1 MDKNTIDTIINIL
14 QSGKT
19 LPSSYQEVLFPI
31 DHKEYTL
38 TYKEK
43 KSKQEILSIGNEP
56 QAVPFQIEKEFNC
69 NSNEDWHNLL
79 VCGDNFQALKTIYEN
94 KDPLIKDKVK
104 GKVKLIYIDPPFA
117 TEGDFSAKDGEKA
130 YSDKIKGAEF
140 IEFIRERLMLAKE
153 LLADDGSIFVHL
165 DMKKYHYIK
174 IVMDEIFGEN
184 NFRNEIVWQSSSSGK
199 TLTKNLSKDT
209 QFICWYTKTDR
220 YKFRNVYTALS
231 DKTLK
236 MYKYDDNDGR
246 GKYRLYPLQKTDGP
260 TVGTKYEYVDETGKK
275 WKAPKKGWR
284 MVYEKLKALE
294 LDNRLWMNG
303 KTLQEKAYWNE
314 RENSG
319 KLANNLWV
327 DCPNLQG
334 SNKEICGYPTQKP
347 LSLLQRIIEMTTD
360 KDDIVMDFFA
370 GSGTTLI
377 ASEKMQRRWIGC
389 DLGKLSIYTIQK
401 RLLTLNKPASFCLV
415 NAGCYNLETVFNLE
429 RDKYYNFVLDLFHI
443 DRQETKING
452 IKIDGKRRGDWV
464 KVFTF
469 QDFENNTAI
478 DESYIEELHAQFGGR
493 IGKRFYLIAPE
504 MNVDIIGDYYKVGD
518 VKYYLLRIPYQV
530 IAELHKL
537 KFKKLQQP
545 NKKENI
551 NSIENSVGFYFN
563 EMPEVKSKLS
573 IQKNKVKIE
582 ISSVTSPYMQLD
594 KDNNPIEKIL
604 AMVLLDTSSNENFIM
619 QEVYFADEIET
630 DKGYVIEIDST
641 KCLTNKMK
649 LIYVDIF
656 GNEFKE
662 VLEIK

>member
-1 MDKNTIDTIINIL
+1 MDKNTIDTIVNIL
-14 QSGKT
+14 QSGKP
-19 LPSSYQEVLFPI
+19 LPSSYEEVLFPI
-31 DHKEYTL
+31 DHKEYSL

-69 NSNEDWHNLL
+69 NSNEDWRNLL
-79 VCGDNFQALKTIYEN
+79 ICGDNFQALKTIYEN

-117 TEGDFSAKDGEKA
+117 TEGEFNAKDGEKA
-130 YSDKIKGAEF
+130 YSDKVKGAEF
-140 IEFIRERLMLAKE
+140 IEFLRERLVLARE
-153 LLADDGSIFVHL
+153 ILADDGSIFVHL
-165 DMKKYHYIK
+165 DWKMSHYIK
-174 IVMDEIFGEN
+174 VVMDEIFGKN
-184 NFRNEIVWQSSSSGK
+184 NLRNEIIWFYPSGG
-199 TLTKNLSKDT
+199 
-209 QFICWYTKTDR
+209 
-220 YKFRNVYTALS
+220 
-231 DKTLK
+231 DKT
-236 MYKYDDNDGR
+236 KYFQRKHDVIFFYSKTENYYFNPKGAIIPYTE
-246 GKYRLYPLQKTDGP
+246 KQK
-260 TVGTKYEYVDETGKK
+260 KRFKEYDEETG
-275 WKAPKKGWR
+275 R
-284 MVYEKLKALE
+284 YF
-294 LDNRLWMNG
+294 
-303 KTLQEKAYWNE
+303 YWNVNPRGE
-314 RENSG
+314 KVKTFEKDGIIDYDVWNIGIDAS
-319 KLANNLWV
+319 K
-327 DCPNLQG
+327 
-334 SNKEICGYPTQKP
+334 KKYPTQKP
-347 LSLLQRIIEMTTD
+347 EALLEKIVKATTKPNDII
-360 KDDIVMDFFA
+360 MDFFA
-370 GSGTTLI
+370 GSGTSLSVATQM
-377 ASEKMQRRWIGC
+377 KRKWIGC
-389 DLGKLSIYTIQK
+389 DIGKLSIYYIQK
-401 RLLTLNKPASFCLV
+401 RLLTLKTPASFCLV

-478 DESYIEELHAQFGGR
+478 DESYIEELHSQFGGR
-493 IGKRFYLIAPE
+493 IGKRLYLIAPE
-504 MNVDIIGDYYKVGD
+504 MNVDIIGDYYKIGD

-563 EMPEVKSKLS
+563 EMPEVKSKIIL
-573 IQKNKVKIE
+573 QGNKVKVL

-594 KDNNPIEKIL
+594 NNNKPIDKIL

-630 DKGYVIEIDST
+630 DKGYIIDIDSA
-641 KCLTNKMK
+641 KCLTNKIK

>member
-1 MDKNTIDTIINIL
+1 MDKNTIDTIVNIL
-14 QSGKT
+14 QSGKP

-31 DHKEYTL
+31 DHKEYSL

-117 TEGDFSAKDGEKA
+117 TEGDFTAKDGEKA

-140 IEFIRERLMLAKE
+140 IEFLRERLILARE
-153 LLADDGSIFVHL
+153 ILADDGAIYVHL
-165 DMKKYHYIK
+165 DWKKAHYIK
-174 IVMDEIFGEN
+174 VILDEVFGEN
-184 NFRNEIVWQSSSSGK
+184 YFQNEIVWCYGEAI
-199 TLTKNLSKDT
+199 NSKKRWNRKHDVIYFYSKSENFT
-209 QFICWYTKTDR
+209 FNYEKVLEEYSENTIKK
-220 YKFRNVYTALS
+220 YK
-231 DKTLK
+231 
-236 MYKYDDNDGR
+236 
-246 GKYRLYPLQKTDGP
+246 
-260 TVGTKYEYVDETGKK
+260 YVDENGNRYRLMGRGLAGSPIRSKRDVSIEWEKTH
-275 WKAPKKGWR
+275 PEL
-284 MVYEKLKALE
+284 VYRHYMKDGVLPV
-294 LDNRLWMNG
+294 D
-303 KTLQEKAYWNE
+303 YWNIPIINQSSAE
-314 RENSG
+314 R
-319 KLANNLWV
+319 
-327 DCPNLQG
+327 
-334 SNKEICGYPTQKP
+334 IGYPTQKP
-347 LSLLQRIIEMTTD
+347 EELLEKIILASSNEG
-360 KDDIVMDFFA
+360 DIVMDFFA
-370 GSGTTLI
+370 GSGTSLVV
-377 ASEKMQRRWIGC
+377 AEKLGRRWIGC
-389 DLGKLSIYTIQK
+389 DIGKLSIYTIQK
-401 RLLTLNKPASFCLV
+401 RLLTLSSPASFCLV

-478 DESYIEELHAQFGGR
+478 DESYIDELHSQIGSR
-493 IGKRFYLIAPE
+493 VGKRFYLIAPE

-630 DKGYVIEIDST
+630 DNGYVIEIDST

>member
-1 MDKNTIDTIINIL
+1 MDKNTIDTIVNIL
-14 QSGKT
+14 QSGKP

-117 TEGDFSAKDGEKA
+117 TEGDFTAKDGEKA

-140 IEFIRERLMLAKE
+140 IEFLRERLILARE
-153 LLADDGSIFVHL
+153 ILADDGAIYVHL
-165 DMKKYHYIK
+165 DWKKAHYIK
-174 IVMDEIFGEN
+174 VILDEVFGEN
-184 NFRNEIVWQSSSSGK
+184 YFQNEIVWCYGEAI
-199 TLTKNLSKDT
+199 NSKKRWNRKHDVIYFYSKSENFT
-209 QFICWYTKTDR
+209 FNYEKVLEEYSENTIKK
-220 YKFRNVYTALS
+220 YK
-231 DKTLK
+231 
-236 MYKYDDNDGR
+236 
-246 GKYRLYPLQKTDGP
+246 
-260 TVGTKYEYVDETGKK
+260 YVDENGNRYRLMGRGLAGSPIRSKRDVSIEWEKTH
-275 WKAPKKGWR
+275 PEL
-284 MVYEKLKALE
+284 VYRHYMKDGVLPV
-294 LDNRLWMNG
+294 D
-303 KTLQEKAYWNE
+303 YWNIPIINQSSAE
-314 RENSG
+314 R
-319 KLANNLWV
+319 
-327 DCPNLQG
+327 
-334 SNKEICGYPTQKP
+334 IGYPTQKP
-347 LSLLQRIIEMTTD
+347 EELLEKIILASSNEG
-360 KDDIVMDFFA
+360 DIVMDFFA
-370 GSGTTLI
+370 GSGTSLVV
-377 ASEKMQRRWIGC
+377 AEKLGRRWIGC
-389 DLGKLSIYTIQK
+389 DIGKLSIYTIQK
-401 RLLTLNKPASFCLV
+401 RLLTLSSPASFCLV

-478 DESYIEELHAQFGGR
+478 DESYIDELHSQIGSR
-493 IGKRFYLIAPE
+493 VGKRFYLIAPE
-504 MNVDIIGDYYKVGD
+504 MNVDIVGDYYKIGD

-563 EMPEVKSKLS
+563 EIPEVKSRLS
-573 IQKNKVKIE
+573 IQNNKVKIE

-594 KDNNPIEKIL
+594 NNKPIDKIL
-604 AMVLLDTSSNENFIM
+604 AMVLLDTSANENFIM

-630 DKGYVIEIDST
+630 DKGYIIDIDSA
-641 KCLTNKMK
+641 KCLTNKIK

>member
-1 MDKNTIDTIINIL
+1 MDKNTIDTIVNIL
-14 QSGKT
+14 QSGKP

-31 DHKEYTL
+31 DHKEYSL

-69 NSNEDWHNLL
+69 NSNEDWRNLL
-79 VCGDNFQALKTIYEN
+79 ICGDNFQALKTIYEN

-117 TEGDFSAKDGEKA
+117 TEGEFNAKDGEKA
-130 YSDKIKGAEF
+130 YSDKVKGAEF
-140 IEFIRERLMLAKE
+140 IEFLRERLVLARE
-153 LLADDGSIFVHL
+153 ILADDGSIFVHL
-165 DMKKYHYIK
+165 DWKMSHYIK
-174 IVMDEIFGEN
+174 VVMDEIFGKN
-184 NFRNEIVWQSSSSGK
+184 NLRNEIIWFYPSGG
-199 TLTKNLSKDT
+199 
-209 QFICWYTKTDR
+209 
-220 YKFRNVYTALS
+220 
-231 DKTLK
+231 DKT
-236 MYKYDDNDGR
+236 KYFQRKHDVIFFYSKTENYYFNPKGAIIPYTE
-246 GKYRLYPLQKTDGP
+246 KQK
-260 TVGTKYEYVDETGKK
+260 KRFKEYDEETG
-275 WKAPKKGWR
+275 R
-284 MVYEKLKALE
+284 YF
-294 LDNRLWMNG
+294 
-303 KTLQEKAYWNE
+303 YWNVNPRGE
-314 RENSG
+314 KVKTFEKDGIIDYDVWNIGIDAS
-319 KLANNLWV
+319 K
-327 DCPNLQG
+327 
-334 SNKEICGYPTQKP
+334 KKYPTQKP
-347 LSLLQRIIEMTTD
+347 EALLEKIVKATTKPNDII
-360 KDDIVMDFFA
+360 MDFFA
-370 GSGTTLI
+370 GSGTSLSVATQM
-377 ASEKMQRRWIGC
+377 KRKWIGC
-389 DLGKLSIYTIQK
+389 DIGKLSIYYIQK
-401 RLLTLNKPASFCLV
+401 RLLTLKTPASFCLV

-478 DESYIEELHAQFGGR
+478 DESYIEELHSQFGGR
-493 IGKRFYLIAPE
+493 IGKRLYLIAPE
-504 MNVDIIGDYYKVGD
+504 MNVDIIGDYYKIGD

-563 EMPEVKSKLS
+563 EMPEVKSKIIL
-573 IQKNKVKIE
+573 QGNKVKVL

-594 KDNNPIEKIL
+594 NNNKPIDKIL

-630 DKGYVIEIDST
+630 DKGYIIDIDSA
-641 KCLTNKMK
+641 KCLTNKIK

>member
-1 MDKNTIDTIINIL
+1 MDKNTIDTIVNIL
-14 QSGKT
+14 QSGKP

-31 DHKEYTL
+31 DHKEYSL

-69 NSNEDWHNLL
+69 NSNEDWRNLL
-79 VCGDNFQALKTIYEN
+79 ICGDNFQALKTIYEN

-117 TEGDFSAKDGEKA
+117 TEGEFNAKDGEKA
-130 YSDKIKGAEF
+130 YSDKVKGAEF
-140 IEFIRERLMLAKE
+140 IEFLRERLVLARE
-153 LLADDGSIFVHL
+153 ILADDGSIFVHL
-165 DMKKYHYIK
+165 DWKMSHYIK
-174 IVMDEIFGEN
+174 VVMDEIFGKN
-184 NFRNEIVWQSSSSGK
+184 NLRNEIIWFYPSGG
-199 TLTKNLSKDT
+199 
-209 QFICWYTKTDR
+209 
-220 YKFRNVYTALS
+220 
-231 DKTLK
+231 DKT
-236 MYKYDDNDGR
+236 KYFQRKHDVIFFYSKTENYYFNPKGAIIPYTE
-246 GKYRLYPLQKTDGP
+246 KQK
-260 TVGTKYEYVDETGKK
+260 KRFKEYDEETG
-275 WKAPKKGWR
+275 R
-284 MVYEKLKALE
+284 YF
-294 LDNRLWMNG
+294 
-303 KTLQEKAYWNE
+303 YWNVNPRGE
-314 RENSG
+314 KVKTFEKDGIIDYDVWNIGIDAS
-319 KLANNLWV
+319 K
-327 DCPNLQG
+327 
-334 SNKEICGYPTQKP
+334 KKYPTQKP
-347 LSLLQRIIEMTTD
+347 EALLEKIVKATTKPNDII
-360 KDDIVMDFFA
+360 MDFFA
-370 GSGTTLI
+370 GSGTSLSVATQM
-377 ASEKMQRRWIGC
+377 KRKWIGC
-389 DLGKLSIYTIQK
+389 DIGKLSIYYIQK
-401 RLLTLNKPASFCLV
+401 RLLTLKTPASFCLV
-415 NAGCYNLETVFNLE
+415 NAGCYNLETIFNLE

-478 DESYIEELHAQFGGR
+478 DESYIEELHSQFGGR
-493 IGKRFYLIAPE
+493 IGKRLYLIAPE
-504 MNVDIIGDYYKVGD
+504 MNVDIIGDYYKIGD

-563 EMPEVKSKLS
+563 EMPEVKSKIIL
-573 IQKNKVKIE
+573 QGNKVKVL

-594 KDNNPIEKIL
+594 NNNKPIDKIL

-630 DKGYVIEIDST
+630 DKGYVFEIDST

>member
-1 MDKNTIDTIINIL
+1 MDKNTIDTIVNIL
-14 QSGKT
+14 QSGKP

-117 TEGDFSAKDGEKA
+117 TEGDFTAKDGEKA

-140 IEFIRERLMLAKE
+140 IEFLRERLILARE
-153 LLADDGSIFVHL
+153 ILADDGAIYVHL
-165 DMKKYHYIK
+165 DWKKAHYIK
-174 IVMDEIFGEN
+174 VILDEVFGEN
-184 NFRNEIVWQSSSSGK
+184 YFQNEIVWCYGEAI
-199 TLTKNLSKDT
+199 NSKKRWNRKHDVIYFYSKSENFT
-209 QFICWYTKTDR
+209 FNYEKVLEEYSENTIKK
-220 YKFRNVYTALS
+220 YK
-231 DKTLK
+231 
-236 MYKYDDNDGR
+236 
-246 GKYRLYPLQKTDGP
+246 
-260 TVGTKYEYVDETGKK
+260 YVDENGNRYRLMGRGLAGSPIRSKRDVSIEWEKTH
-275 WKAPKKGWR
+275 PEL
-284 MVYEKLKALE
+284 VYRHYMKDGVLPV
-294 LDNRLWMNG
+294 D
-303 KTLQEKAYWNE
+303 YWNVPIINQSSAE
-314 RENSG
+314 R
-319 KLANNLWV
+319 
-327 DCPNLQG
+327 
-334 SNKEICGYPTQKP
+334 IGYPTQKP
-347 LSLLQRIIEMTTD
+347 EELLEKIILASSNEG
-360 KDDIVMDFFA
+360 DIVMDFFA
-370 GSGTTLI
+370 GSGTSLVV
-377 ASEKMQRRWIGC
+377 AEKLGRRWIGC
-389 DLGKLSIYTIQK
+389 DIGKLSIYTIQK
-401 RLLTLNKPASFCLV
+401 RLLTLSSPASFCLV

-478 DESYIEELHAQFGGR
+478 DESYIDELHSQIGSR
-493 IGKRFYLIAPE
+493 VGKRFYLIAPE
-504 MNVDIIGDYYKVGD
+504 MNVDIVGDYYKIGD

-563 EMPEVKSKLS
+563 EIPEVKSRLS
-573 IQKNKVKIE
+573 IQNNKVKIE

-594 KDNNPIEKIL
+594 NNKPIDKIL
-604 AMVLLDTSSNENFIM
+604 AMVLLDTSANENFIM

-630 DKGYVIEIDST
+630 DKGYIIDIDSA
-641 KCLTNKMK
+641 KCLTNKIK

>member
-1 MDKNTIDTIINIL
+1 MDKNTLDTIINIL
-14 QSGKT
+14 QSGKP

-31 DHKEYTL
+31 DHKEYSL

-69 NSNEDWHNLL
+69 NSTEDWRNLL
-79 VCGDNFQALKTIYEN
+79 ICGDNFQALKTIYEN

-117 TEGDFSAKDGEKA
+117 TDGDFNAKDGEKA
-130 YSDKIKGAEF
+130 YSDKVKGSEF
-140 IEFIRERLMLAKE
+140 IEFLRERLVLARE
-153 LLADDGSIFVHL
+153 ILADDGSIFVHL
-165 DMKKYHYIK
+165 DWKMSHYIK
-174 IVMDEIFGEN
+174 VVMDEIFGKN
-184 NFRNEIVWQSSSSGK
+184 NLRNEIIWFYPSGG
-199 TLTKNLSKDT
+199 
-209 QFICWYTKTDR
+209 
-220 YKFRNVYTALS
+220 
-231 DKTLK
+231 DKT
-236 MYKYDDNDGR
+236 KYFQRKHDVIFFYSKSENYFFNPKGAIIPYTE
-246 GKYRLYPLQKTDGP
+246 KQK
-260 TVGTKYEYVDETGKK
+260 KRFKEYDEETG
-275 WKAPKKGWR
+275 R
-284 MVYEKLKALE
+284 YF
-294 LDNRLWMNG
+294 
-303 KTLQEKAYWNE
+303 YWNVNPRGE
-314 RENSG
+314 KVKTFE
-319 KLANNLWV
+319 
-327 DCPNLQG
+327 
-334 SNKEICGYPTQKP
+334 KEGIIDYDVWNIGIDASKKKYPTQKP
-347 LSLLQRIIEMTTD
+347 EALLEKIIKATT
-360 KDDIVMDFFA
+360 KPDDIIMDFFA
-370 GSGTTLI
+370 GSGTALSVATQM
-377 ASEKMQRRWIGC
+377 KRKWIGC
-389 DLGKLSIYTIQK
+389 DIGKLSIYYIQK
-401 RLLTLNKPASFCLV
+401 RLLTLKNPASFCLV

-452 IKIDGKRRGDWV
+452 VKIDGKRRGDWV

-469 QDFENNTAI
+469 QDFDNNPAI
-478 DESYIEELHAQFGGR
+478 DESYIEELHSQIGGR

-504 MNVDIIGDYYKVGD
+504 MNVDIIGDYYKIGD
-518 VKYYLLRIPYQV
+518 IKYYLLRIPYQV

-563 EMPEVKSKLS
+563 EMPEVKSKISL
-573 IQKNKVKIE
+573 QKNKVNIT

-594 KDNNPIEKIL
+594 GNNKPIDKIL
-604 AMVLLDTSSNENFIM
+604 AMVLLDTSANENFIM

-630 DKGYVIEIDST
+630 DKGYVIEIDSA
-641 KCLTNKMK
+641 KCLTNKIK

>member
-1 MDKNTIDTIINIL
+1 MDKNTIDTIVNIL
-14 QSGKT
+14 QSGKP

-43 KSKQEILSIGNEP
+43 KSKQEILSIGDEP

-117 TEGDFSAKDGEKA
+117 TEGDFTAKDGEKA

-140 IEFIRERLMLAKE
+140 IEFLRERLILARE
-153 LLADDGSIFVHL
+153 ILADDGAIYVHL
-165 DMKKYHYIK
+165 DWKKAHYIK
-174 IVMDEIFGEN
+174 VILDEVFGEN
-184 NFRNEIVWQSSSSGK
+184 YFQNEIVWCYGEAI
-199 TLTKNLSKDT
+199 NSKKRWNRKHDVIYFYSKSENFT
-209 QFICWYTKTDR
+209 FNYEKVLEEYSENTIKK
-220 YKFRNVYTALS
+220 YK
-231 DKTLK
+231 
-236 MYKYDDNDGR
+236 
-246 GKYRLYPLQKTDGP
+246 
-260 TVGTKYEYVDETGKK
+260 YVDENGNRYRLMGRGLAGSPIRSKRDVSIEWEKTH
-275 WKAPKKGWR
+275 PEL
-284 MVYEKLKALE
+284 VYRHYMKDGVLPV
-294 LDNRLWMNG
+294 D
-303 KTLQEKAYWNE
+303 YWNVPIINQSSAE
-314 RENSG
+314 R
-319 KLANNLWV
+319 
-327 DCPNLQG
+327 
-334 SNKEICGYPTQKP
+334 IGYPTQKP
-347 LSLLQRIIEMTTD
+347 EELLEKIILASSNEG
-360 KDDIVMDFFA
+360 DIVMDFFA
-370 GSGTTLI
+370 GSGTSLVV
-377 ASEKMQRRWIGC
+377 AEKLGRRWIGC
-389 DLGKLSIYTIQK
+389 DIGKLSIYTIQK
-401 RLLTLNKPASFCLV
+401 RLLTLSSPASFCLV

-478 DESYIEELHAQFGGR
+478 DESYIDELHSQIGSR
-493 IGKRFYLIAPE
+493 VGKRFYLIAPE
-504 MNVDIIGDYYKVGD
+504 MNVDIVGDYYKIGD

-563 EMPEVKSKLS
+563 EIPEVKSRLS
-573 IQKNKVKIE
+573 IQNNKVKIE

-594 KDNNPIEKIL
+594 NNKPIDKIL
-604 AMVLLDTSSNENFIM
+604 AMVLLDTSANENFIM

-630 DKGYVIEIDST
+630 DKGYIIDIDSA
-641 KCLTNKMK
+641 KCLTNKIK

>member
-1 MDKNTIDTIINIL
+1 MDKNTIDTIVNIL
-14 QSGKT
+14 QSGKP

-43 KSKQEILSIGNEP
+43 KSKQEILSIGDEP

-117 TEGDFSAKDGEKA
+117 TEGDFTAKDGEKA

-140 IEFIRERLMLAKE
+140 IEFLRERLILARE
-153 LLADDGSIFVHL
+153 ILADDGAIYVHL
-165 DMKKYHYIK
+165 DWKKAHYIK
-174 IVMDEIFGEN
+174 VILDEVFGEN
-184 NFRNEIVWQSSSSGK
+184 YFQNEIVWCYGEAI
-199 TLTKNLSKDT
+199 NSKKRWNRKHDVIYFYSKSENFT
-209 QFICWYTKTDR
+209 FNYEKVLEEYSENTIKK
-220 YKFRNVYTALS
+220 YK
-231 DKTLK
+231 
-236 MYKYDDNDGR
+236 
-246 GKYRLYPLQKTDGP
+246 
-260 TVGTKYEYVDETGKK
+260 YVDENGNRYRLMGRGLAGSPIRSKRDVSIEWEKTH
-275 WKAPKKGWR
+275 PEL
-284 MVYEKLKALE
+284 VYRHYMKDGALPV
-294 LDNRLWMNG
+294 D
-303 KTLQEKAYWNE
+303 YWNVPIINQSSAE
-314 RENSG
+314 R
-319 KLANNLWV
+319 
-327 DCPNLQG
+327 
-334 SNKEICGYPTQKP
+334 IGYPTQKP
-347 LSLLQRIIEMTTD
+347 EELLEKIILASSNEG
-360 KDDIVMDFFA
+360 DIVMDFFA
-370 GSGTTLI
+370 GSGTSLVV
-377 ASEKMQRRWIGC
+377 AEKLGRRWIGC
-389 DLGKLSIYTIQK
+389 DIGKLSIYTIQK
-401 RLLTLNKPASFCLV
+401 RLLTLSSPASFCLV

-478 DESYIEELHAQFGGR
+478 DESYIDELHSQIGSR
-493 IGKRFYLIAPE
+493 VGKRFYLIAPE
-504 MNVDIIGDYYKVGD
+504 MNVDIVGDYYKIGD

-563 EMPEVKSKLS
+563 EIPEVKSRLS
-573 IQKNKVKIE
+573 IQNNKVKIE

-594 KDNNPIEKIL
+594 NNKPIDKIL
-604 AMVLLDTSSNENFIM
+604 AMVLLDTSANENFIM

-630 DKGYVIEIDST
+630 DKGYIIDIDSA
-641 KCLTNKMK
+641 KCLTNKIK

>member
-1 MDKNTIDTIINIL
+1 MDKNTIDTIVNIL
-14 QSGKT
+14 QSGKP

-117 TEGDFSAKDGEKA
+117 TEGDFTAKDGEKA

-140 IEFIRERLMLAKE
+140 IEFLRERLILARE
-153 LLADDGSIFVHL
+153 ILADDGAIYVHL
-165 DMKKYHYIK
+165 DWKKAHYIK
-174 IVMDEIFGEN
+174 VILDEVFGEN
-184 NFRNEIVWQSSSSGK
+184 YFQNEIVWCYGEAI
-199 TLTKNLSKDT
+199 NSKKRWNRKHDVIYFYSKSEIFT
-209 QFICWYTKTDR
+209 FNYEKVLEEYSENTIKK
-220 YKFRNVYTALS
+220 YK
-231 DKTLK
+231 
-236 MYKYDDNDGR
+236 
-246 GKYRLYPLQKTDGP
+246 
-260 TVGTKYEYVDETGKK
+260 YVDENGNRYRLMGRGLAGSPIRSKRDVSIEWEKTH
-275 WKAPKKGWR
+275 PEL
-284 MVYEKLKALE
+284 VYRHYMKDGVLPV
-294 LDNRLWMNG
+294 D
-303 KTLQEKAYWNE
+303 YWNIPIINQSSAE
-314 RENSG
+314 R
-319 KLANNLWV
+319 
-327 DCPNLQG
+327 
-334 SNKEICGYPTQKP
+334 IGYPTQKP
-347 LSLLQRIIEMTTD
+347 EELLEKIILASSNEG
-360 KDDIVMDFFA
+360 DIVMDFFA
-370 GSGTTLI
+370 GSGTSLVV
-377 ASEKMQRRWIGC
+377 AEKLGRRWIGC
-389 DLGKLSIYTIQK
+389 DIGKLSIYTIQK
-401 RLLTLNKPASFCLV
+401 RLLTLSSPASFCLV

-478 DESYIEELHAQFGGR
+478 DESYIDELHSQIGSR
-493 IGKRFYLIAPE
+493 VGKRFYLIAPE
-504 MNVDIIGDYYKVGD
+504 MNVDIVGDYYKIGD

-563 EMPEVKSKLS
+563 EIPEVKSRLS
-573 IQKNKVKIE
+573 IQNNKVKIE

-594 KDNNPIEKIL
+594 NNKPIDKIL
-604 AMVLLDTSSNENFIM
+604 AMVLLDTSANENFIM

-630 DKGYVIEIDST
+630 DKGYIIDIDSA
-641 KCLTNKMK
+641 KCLTNKIK

>member
-1 MDKNTIDTIINIL
+1 MDKNTIDTIVNIL
-14 QSGKT
+14 QSGKP

-117 TEGDFSAKDGEKA
+117 TEGDFTAKDGEKA

-140 IEFIRERLMLAKE
+140 IEFLRERLILAHE
-153 LLADDGSIFVHL
+153 ILADDGAIYVHL
-165 DMKKYHYIK
+165 DWKKAHYIK
-174 IVMDEIFGEN
+174 VILDEVFGEN
-184 NFRNEIVWQSSSSGK
+184 YFQNEIVWCYGEAI
-199 TLTKNLSKDT
+199 NSKKRWNRKHDVIYFYSKSENFT
-209 QFICWYTKTDR
+209 FNYEKVLEEYSENTIKK
-220 YKFRNVYTALS
+220 YK
-231 DKTLK
+231 
-236 MYKYDDNDGR
+236 
-246 GKYRLYPLQKTDGP
+246 
-260 TVGTKYEYVDETGKK
+260 YVDENGNRYRLMGRGLAGSPIRSKRDVSIEWEKTH
-275 WKAPKKGWR
+275 PEL
-284 MVYEKLKALE
+284 VYRHYMKDGVLPV
-294 LDNRLWMNG
+294 D
-303 KTLQEKAYWNE
+303 YWNIPIINQSSAE
-314 RENSG
+314 R
-319 KLANNLWV
+319 
-327 DCPNLQG
+327 
-334 SNKEICGYPTQKP
+334 IGYPTQKP
-347 LSLLQRIIEMTTD
+347 EELLEKIILASSNEG
-360 KDDIVMDFFA
+360 DIVMDFFA
-370 GSGTTLI
+370 GSGTSLVV
-377 ASEKMQRRWIGC
+377 AEKLGRRWIGC
-389 DLGKLSIYTIQK
+389 DIGKLSIYTIQK
-401 RLLTLNKPASFCLV
+401 RLLTLSSPASFCLV

-478 DESYIEELHAQFGGR
+478 DESYIDELHSQIGSR
-493 IGKRFYLIAPE
+493 VGKRFYLIAPE
-504 MNVDIIGDYYKVGD
+504 MNVDIVGDYYKIGD

-563 EMPEVKSKLS
+563 EIPEVKSRLS
-573 IQKNKVKIE
+573 IQNNKVKIE

-594 KDNNPIEKIL
+594 NNKPIDKIL
-604 AMVLLDTSSNENFIM
+604 AMVLLDTSANENFIM

-630 DKGYVIEIDST
+630 DKGYIIDIHSA
-641 KCLTNKMK
+641 KCLTNKIK

>member
-1 MDKNTIDTIINIL
+1 MDKNTLDTIVNIL
-14 QSGKT
+14 KSGKP

-31 DHKEYTL
+31 DHKEYSL

-69 NSNEDWHNLL
+69 NSTEDWRNLL
-79 VCGDNFQALKTIYEN
+79 ICGDNFQALKTIYEN

-117 TEGDFSAKDGEKA
+117 TEGEFNAKDGEKA
-130 YSDKIKGAEF
+130 YSDKVKGSEF
-140 IEFIRERLMLAKE
+140 IEFLRERLVLARE
-153 LLADDGSIFVHL
+153 ILADDGSIFVHL
-165 DMKKYHYIK
+165 DWKMSHYIK
-174 IVMDEIFGEN
+174 VVMDEIFGKN
-184 NFRNEIVWQSSSSGK
+184 NLRNEIIWFYPSGG
-199 TLTKNLSKDT
+199 
-209 QFICWYTKTDR
+209 
-220 YKFRNVYTALS
+220 
-231 DKTLK
+231 DKT
-236 MYKYDDNDGR
+236 KYFQRKHDVIFFYSKSENYFFNPKGAIIPYTE
-246 GKYRLYPLQKTDGP
+246 KQK
-260 TVGTKYEYVDETGKK
+260 KRFKEYDEETG
-275 WKAPKKGWR
+275 R
-284 MVYEKLKALE
+284 YF
-294 LDNRLWMNG
+294 
-303 KTLQEKAYWNE
+303 YWNVNPRGE
-314 RENSG
+314 KVKTFE
-319 KLANNLWV
+319 
-327 DCPNLQG
+327 
-334 SNKEICGYPTQKP
+334 KEGIIDYDVWNIGIDASKKKYPTQKP
-347 LSLLQRIIEMTTD
+347 EALLEKIIKATT
-360 KDDIVMDFFA
+360 KPDDIIMDFFA
-370 GSGTTLI
+370 GSGTSLSVATQM
-377 ASEKMQRRWIGC
+377 KRKWIGC
-389 DLGKLSIYTIQK
+389 DIGKLSIYYIQK
-401 RLLTLNKPASFCLV
+401 RLLTLKNPASFCLV

-478 DESYIEELHAQFGGR
+478 DESYIEELHAQIGGR

-504 MNVDIIGDYYKVGD
+504 MNVDIIGDYYKIGD

-563 EMPEVKSKLS
+563 EMPEVKSKISL
-573 IQKNKVKIE
+573 QKNKVKVI

-594 KDNNPIEKIL
+594 NNNKPIDKIL
-604 AMVLLDTSSNENFIM
+604 AMVLLDTSANENFIM

-630 DKGYVIEIDST
+630 DKGYVIEIDSA
-641 KCLTNKMK
+641 KCLTNKIK